1 MSPRPRTA
9 SDDEILEGVARAVA
23 RVGPA
28 RLALTDVAR
37 ETGLAPATLLQRF
50 GSKRGMLLAA
60 LERMGAEGE
69 RRIGEMR
76 SLSGSRVGAVV
87 AAAMDLAGADDT
99 PATLANRLAFLH
111 GELDDPEVHRIALE
125 RSRRRVAGYRALI
138 DEAIAAGELV
148 VVDAGRLARSLDA
161 AVSGALLQWVVYREG
176 SLAAW
181 VQEEAEGVLAPY
193 RQRGAVGDAGGRPA
207 AGPRAR
213 HKL

>member
-28 RLALTDVAR
+28 RLALTDVAW

-181 VQEEAEGVLAPY
+181 VREEAEGVLAPY
-193 RQRGAVGDAGGRPA
+193 RRRGAVGDAGGRPP